1 MNESPALHILL
12 VEDNPIN
19 LLMAQGTLAY
29 LGHQVTTAGN
39 GQEAVDA
46 FKAGAFDLILMDL
59 TMPVMDGYQA
69 SAEILAHAQS
79 LNQPAPVIIALSA
92 NLEDEEKQRCQEHG
106 VTRWMNKPISPDE
119 FQTLTRSL

>member
-1 MNESPALHILL
+1 MNGQAPLQILL

-46 FKAGAFDLILMDL
+46 FAKGAFDLILMDL

-69 SAEILAHAQS
+69 SAAILSQAREAGQKE
-79 LNQPAPVIIALSA
+79 PVIVALSA
-92 NLEDEEKQRCQEHG
+92 NLEDEEKQRCREHG
-106 VTRWMNKPISPDE
+106 VTRWLNKPISPDE
-119 FQTLTRSL
+119 FAELARTL

>member
-1 MNESPALHILL
+1 MNGHNPLRILL

-46 FKAGAFDLILMDL
+46 YRESAFDLILMDL
-59 TMPVMDGYQA
+59 TMPIKDGYQA
-69 SAEILAHAQS
+69 SSEILSHARS
-79 LNQPAPVIIALSA
+79 NGQPEPMIVALSA
-92 NLEDEEKQRCQEHG
+92 NLEEEEKQRCREHG
-106 VTRWMNKPISPDE
+106 VTRWLNKPISPDE
-119 FQTLTRSL
+119 FQELTRSL